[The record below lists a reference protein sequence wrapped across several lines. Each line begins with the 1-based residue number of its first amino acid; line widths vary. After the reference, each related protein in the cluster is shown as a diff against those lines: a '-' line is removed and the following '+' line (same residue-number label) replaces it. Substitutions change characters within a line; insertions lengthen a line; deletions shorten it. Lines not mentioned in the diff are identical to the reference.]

1 MVTIEQLRGEGY
13 AGGDSVVQ
21 GMYKINAEHLDGV
34 LEGVKRGSVI
44 PMVGAGFSA
53 GAYPLWRNLLLD
65 WAKGFGSVFE
75 NEVEGL
81 LNEGKFEEAA
91 SRVEEEMGENTFRDA
106 IKNEFGEPTLRDAYN
121 KLTRER
127 RGFPQIF
134 RGCVLTTNYDR
145 LLERAY
151 DEAGL
156 GIESVCPHGEY
167 HRAQAE
173 GGLQRGD
180 RMLFKL
186 HGDAWDPTNA
196 VITRDDYNR
205 FYGSKGGTGKEKTLV
220 DHMRNAF
227 TGKQALF
234 LGCSLSKDR
243 TLDVLKGC
251 CKNMTQYALVELPKE
266 TRNDKDPFS
275 PILVDS
281 KGLQIPAYKD
291 KRLWLDSLGIRPI
304 WYPYGEHSALD
315 ALLGWLEAEVVRPF
329 DRAPSKLPRIPRST
343 YGVIGRDDE
352 VKKVVDSLESDGVIT
367 LVSGA
372 GGIGKTEV
380 CREALRRLGEV
391 GRDIVYVETA
401 GAMSA
406 WEQCGAVADALNVS
420 RLGQSDEVAISDYA
434 NRLARAMVGL
444 SRPVVYLDNWED
456 AWEGASNDSGKQET
470 IELLDVLREEGA
482 SILVSSRARA
492 RGINIQIQRFKIG
505 ALKPKSASELFD
517 AVLRN
522 EVGDEEGLDLK
533 DSRRG
538 KLLNML
544 EGYPLAIVLV
554 GTYAAGATSW
564 DSVLKSWSRASRRL
578 GGSRYD
584 SLKTAL
590 RMTWEAVSDTSMA
603 HELWGVMAF
612 IPDDLDVDELEGLT
626 KCFQCGRDD
635 FENAYQ
641 RLWEA
646 SIIDCRDGA
655 LTMLVPVREAYFE
668 LASEV
673 DVFECQ
679 EVIASYLVEQSDYV
693 FDNLHTGGA
702 ERNIRRSNLQEAIQL
717 LALLNLAMRHSSRLS
732 FFLQKSC
739 QLVLNSPT
747 YRSIAQKIGKVGFFE
762 EQVTE
767 FDERESELNLQKR
780 ELVEIARRVALVS
793 SHKP

>member
-21 GMYKINAEHLDGV
+21 RMYKINAEHLDGV

-53 GAYPLWRNLLLD
+53 GAYPLWRNVLLD
-65 WAKGFGSVFE
+65 WAKGFGSAFE
-75 NEVEGL
+75 KKVEGL

-91 SRVEEEMGENTFRDA
+91 SRVEKEMGKNAFRDA

-156 GIESVCPHGEY
+156 AIESVCPHEEY

-173 GGLQRGD
+173 GGMHRGD
-180 RMLFKL
+180 CVLFKL

-196 VITRDDYNR
+196 VITKSDYNR
-205 FYGSKGGTGKEKTLV
+205 FYGDAGGAEEGKPLV
-220 DHMRNAF
+220 DLMRRAF
-227 TGKQALF
+227 MGRQALF

-275 PILVDS
+275 PVLVDS
-281 KGLQIPAYKD
+281 YGLQSPAYKD

-343 YGVIGRDDE
+343 YGVIGRDAE
-352 VKKVVDSLESDGVIT
+352 VKKVVDSLECDGVIT
-367 LVSGA
+367 LVFGA

-380 CREALRRLGEV
+380 CRESLRRLSEA

-406 WEQCGAVADALNVS
+406 WEQCDAVADALNAS

-434 NRLARAMVGL
+434 GHLARAMAGL

-456 AWEGASNDSGKQET
+456 AWEEASNDSGKQET
-470 IELLDVLREEGA
+470 IDLLDELREEGA
-482 SILVSSRARA
+482 SILVSSRERV
-492 RGINIQIQRFKIG
+492 RGINIQIQRLRVG

-564 DSVLKSWSRASRRL
+564 DNVLKSWSRASRRL
-578 GGSRYD
+578 GGGHHD

-590 RMTWEAVSDTSMA
+590 SMTWEAVSDTSMA
-603 HELWGVMAF
+603 HDLWGVMAF
-612 IPDDLDVDELEGLT
+612 IPDDLDVAELDGLA
-626 KCFQCGRDD
+626 KCFQCWRDD
-635 FENAYQ
+635 FEKAYQ

-668 LASEV
+668 LAPDD
-673 DVFECQ
+673 DVFECHHL
-679 EVIASYLVEQSDYV
+679 VAAYLVEQSDYV
-693 FDNLHTGGA
+693 FDNLHTEGA
-702 ERNIRRSNLQEAIQL
+702 ERNNPRFNPQEATQL
-717 LALLNLAMRHSSRLS
+717 LALLNLAMRYSLRLNI
-732 FFLQKSC
+732 FLQKSC

-747 YRSIAQKIGKVGFFE
+747 FRSVAQKMGEVGFFE
-762 EQVTE
+762 QQVTE
-767 FDERESELNLQKR
+767 LDEHRSGLNFQKKELA
-780 ELVEIARRVALVS
+780 EIARRVALAS
-793 SHKP
+793 SHRP